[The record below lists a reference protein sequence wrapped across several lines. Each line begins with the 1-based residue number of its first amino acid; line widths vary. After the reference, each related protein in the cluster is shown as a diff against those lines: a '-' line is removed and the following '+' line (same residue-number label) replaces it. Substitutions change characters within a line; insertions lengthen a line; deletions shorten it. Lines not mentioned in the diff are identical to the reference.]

1 MVRWSLTL
9 VVVSAALA
17 CRENRNMA
25 DRAVM
30 PPPSAASDST
40 MIKNPMKADSMLDT
54 MPGGEMARGND
65 SATMHLLKKKKR
77 M

>member
-9 VVVSAALA
+9 FSVVAALA
-17 CRENRNMA
+17 CRENRNTA
-25 DRAVM
+25 DQTVM
-30 PPPSAASDST
+30 PPADST
-40 MIKNPMKADSMLDT
+40 MIKNPMKVDSMLDT

-65 SATMHLLKKKKR
+65 SATMQLMKKKKR

>member
-1 MVRWSLTL
+1 
-9 VVVSAALA
+9 
-17 CRENRNMA
+17 MA
-25 DRAVM
+25 DRTVM
-30 PPPSAASDST
+30 PPADSA

>member
-1 MVRWSLTL
+1 MVWRGLTL
-9 VVVSAALA
+9 VVALASLA
-17 CRENRNMA
+17 CRENRNTT
-25 DRAVM
+25 DRTVM
-30 PPPSAASDST
+30 PPADSA

-65 SATMHLLKKKKR
+65 SATKRLIRKK